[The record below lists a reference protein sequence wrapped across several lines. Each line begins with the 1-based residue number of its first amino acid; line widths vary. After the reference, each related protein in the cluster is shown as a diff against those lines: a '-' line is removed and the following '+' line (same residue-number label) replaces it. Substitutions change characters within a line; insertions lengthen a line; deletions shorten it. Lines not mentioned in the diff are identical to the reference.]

1 MAAPI
6 PRHIHSSKPHFQWSR
21 DLEPVLRVASGS
33 EVTLDLRDGGNNQIR
48 PDNIATAMSSF
59 DASQADPAIGPIYV
73 EGCEPGDVLKV
84 EILELTPGDY
94 GWTGIFPG
102 LGLLAD
108 EFAEAAVPDAAQRVK
123 LWDLTAA
130 GCITAGSSSSSSSS
144 GGRRAVFKP
153 GVSVPIRPFL
163 GVLGVAPAGA
173 EALSTLA
180 PHPRIGGNLD
190 CRHLVAGATVYFSAQ
205 VAGALLSAGDGH
217 AAQGDGEV
225 CGTAIETPMRARLR
239 LTVEKGDDGGGGGKK
254 KKLGSLL
261 LTSPHVLAPP
271 DPIDAEELASGGRY
285 VALGVGPDPRE
296 AAREAVRGLL
306 GWLEADKGL
315 SRPEAYML
323 ASVAASLALAEV
335 VDMPNYCVS
344 CSIPLRTF
352 EKW

>member
-1 MAAPI
+1 MAPPS

-33 EVTLDLRDGGNNQIR
+33 EVTLDLRDGGNNQVR
-48 PDNIATAMSSF
+48 PDNVATALSTF

-102 LGLLAD
+102 FGLLAD
-108 EFAEAAVPDAAQRVK
+108 EFTEAAVPDAAQRVK

-130 GCITAGSSSSSSSS
+130 GCTASATGR
-144 GGRRAVFKP
+144 RRAVFKP

-173 EALSTLA
+173 EALSTLP

-190 CRHLVAGATVYFSAQ
+190 CRHLVAGATVYLPAQ

-239 LTVEKGDDGGGGGKK
+239 LSVEKGSGRFG
-254 KKLGSLL
+254 L

-271 DPIDAEELASGGRY
+271 DPVEAEELASAGRY
-285 VALGVGPDPRE
+285 VALGVGPDPHE

-306 GWLEADKGL
+306 GWLEAEKGL

-352 EKW
+352 QEW